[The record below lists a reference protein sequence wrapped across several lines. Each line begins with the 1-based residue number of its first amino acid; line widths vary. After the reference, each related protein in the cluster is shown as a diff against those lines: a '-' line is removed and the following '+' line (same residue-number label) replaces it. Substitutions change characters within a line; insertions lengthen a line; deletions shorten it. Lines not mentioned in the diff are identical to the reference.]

1 MVHTL
6 YLVGTPIGNLE
17 DVTLRALRVL
27 REVTLI
33 AAEDTRR
40 TRVLLS
46 RYDIQTRTTSFHEGN
61 KARQIPRLVAT
72 LEQGNVA
79 LVTEA
84 GMPGISDPGFDLARA
99 ARERGAEVV
108 VVPGPSAATMAVVAS
123 GLPADR
129 FLFLGFLPRKGP
141 ERRRA
146 LRAVAGSPWTLVVF
160 EAPRRL
166 RGALQ
171 DMLDTLGDRDIAA
184 CREMTKLHEEVYRGT
199 VSDALDH
206 FTAPRGEF
214 TLVVAGAS
222 EGAVSASHS
231 EAREALL
238 RLRAQGLRARES
250 VSQVAEATG
259 LGHRA
264 LYRMWLDLPEAPHDP
279 ERE

>member
-1 MVHTL
+1 MHTL

-27 REVTLI
+27 REVALI

-40 TRVLLS
+40 TRVLLA
-46 RYDIQTRTTSFHEGN
+46 RYDIRTRTTSFHEGN
-61 KARQIPRLVAT
+61 KARQISRLLAT
-72 LEQGNVA
+72 LEREDVA

-84 GMPGISDPGFDLARA
+84 GMPGISDPGYDLARA

-108 VVPGPSAATMAVVAS
+108 VVPGPSAATAAVVAS

-129 FLFLGFLPRKGP
+129 FVFLGFLPRKAP

-146 LRAVAGSPWTLVVF
+146 LRAVAGAPWSLVIF

-166 RGALQ
+166 RGALR
-171 DMLDTLGDRDIAA
+171 DMLDTLGDRSIAV

-199 VSDALDH
+199 VSEALAH
-206 FTAPRGEF
+206 FAAPRGEF

-222 EGAVSASHS
+222 EGAARGSSD
-231 EAREALL
+231 EARQALL
-238 RLRAQGLRARES
+238 RLRADGLRARDS
-250 VSQVAEATG
+250 VAQVAEATG
-259 LGHRA
+259 LAHRT
-264 LYRMWLDLPEAPHDP
+264 LYRMWLDLPDLPSAPG
-279 ERE
+279 RR

>member
-1 MVHTL
+1 MHTL

-27 REVTLI
+27 GEVGLI

-40 TRVLLS
+40 TRVLLA
-46 RYDIQTRTTSFHEGN
+46 RYEIRTPTTSFHEGN
-61 KARQIPRLVAT
+61 RARQVPRLVAR
-72 LEQGNVA
+72 LEREDVA

-108 VVPGPSAATMAVVAS
+108 VVPGPSVATTAVVAS
-123 GLPADR
+123 GLPSDR

-141 ERRRA
+141 ERLRA
-146 LRAVAGSPWTLVVF
+146 LRAVAAAPWSLVVF

-166 RGALQ
+166 RGTLQ
-171 DMLDTLGDRDIAA
+171 DMLDALGDRSIAV

-199 VSDALDH
+199 VSSALDH
-206 FTAPRGEF
+206 FNAPRGEF
-214 TLVVAGAS
+214 TLVVAGDS
-222 EGAVSASHS
+222 KGAGRGSSD

-250 VSQVAEATG
+250 VAQVAEATG
-259 LGHRA
+259 LGHRT
-264 LYRMWLDLPEAPHDP
+264 LYRMWLDLPETTLES
-279 ERE
+279 ERG